1 MSDRPL
7 SIFGTTQAAW
17 NMPQSQTT
25 SSPLKRPPI
34 GSPLS
39 TTLYAQPTV
48 ARPPLLLSKNSSS
61 SSLGGLEQNIPPKN
75 IPPFQAFLLTTPPL
89 KHDPDKPLP
98 PTPSQIPAAVDD
110 YDTSFRRRSSSVYS
124 RTPSYWA
131 AESIESWQ
139 TNDLEEISRT
149 VLPPIAYSVSVP
161 DFKSQDAAPAF
172 LQPRK
177 FSPLLTSPRMS
188 IQTISSS
195 NPSSGATT
203 ITTPP
208 TPTMLSSTEAPRQ
221 KPAMISLHEAKETL
235 HAPGAKILL
244 PEELRAQAGRKNTR
258 ESQGH
263 VRLSSSDIF
272 RMHAPPEAP
281 VVATLVDRQGRV
293 RSITTPPATIS
304 QFLDDSFPPLDNRLP
319 SVNAFPVGSG
329 PAREMLPPT
338 PTVAEH
344 FFQQQMNGIDSDERG
359 RVRERGRASLDVSK
373 YKFPASPETYVHD
386 PYRFQMG
393 DKPTNTAEEYHTLL
407 AQTYQKPSPAT
418 SEYDS
423 DDSIRRHMKMIPQ
436 PLFSGKQ
443 PPARKSGA
451 LQGSDSSRYG
461 RSSQSSMSSRGSNS
475 FNLRLSMSPTGSRR
489 TSGGSGSGF
498 GDIPISP
505 PRQDIHSPQSISV
518 GSKGAARPV
527 ESHRYHRDSRFESK
541 YYPQPLQRADRT
553 ASIEQ
558 KQKKNQKKSKNKSR
572 PSFSVTSRPVG
583 ASSHRQNPSKNST
596 DSPMTSPTLGTG
608 YAAVLNPPGAPL
620 LTKSVI
626 EMKLKTPLSS
636 PQPSPLGSN
645 PSTPEP
651 QSSISGHGN
660 LPLDESPVL
669 GNKKHFLQRV
679 AMKSMRRANHKDNNH
694 DDDHNNDN
702 NGEVRGGEGRRQSRN
717 QFPTTTTTTTTDP
730 LHFNRDIS
738 PFSKPTTPPPN
749 PSPHSP
755 HLYPRNSISIT
766 SSSPSTKTSTKPSMK
781 KLELPPHLGW
791 SNDKKFE
798 FDSATTP
805 PPSTPVSARSRI
817 NLLMT
822 PSRSSPGDHEQEW
835 ERGFAAVRH
844 GREGEEEDEDEESS
858 PTTTT
863 GGGDSW
869 RRKGSLFGNV
879 RDRFVESK
887 AQRRRED
894 LKKMIRVVPNQGPVA
909 ESNGDGKV
917 DRKASVTAPEGRRM
931 SIFSRRLSEFNWV

>member
-1 MSDRPL
+1 MFEFFAAGKSVRYGLFFVHFVAKSLFGRKCHPFDAASHFFVCLDITTINLWNYASCLEHASVANDKLASEETADR
-7 SIFGTTQAAW
+7 IA
-17 NMPQSQTT
+17 
-25 SSPLKRPPI
+25 I
-34 GSPLS
+34 VD
-39 TTLYAQPTV
+39 YAIHATY
-48 ARPPLLLSKNSSS
+48 
-61 SSLGGLEQNIPPKN
+61 GGLEQNIPPKN

-281 VVATLVDRQGRV
+281 AVATLVDRQGRV

-304 QFLDDSFPPLDNRLP
+304 QFLDDSFSPLDNRLP

-329 PAREMLPPT
+329 PAREMVPPT
-338 PTVAEH
+338 PTVAEP
-344 FFQQQMNGIDSDERG
+344 FFKQQMNGIDSDERG

-505 PRQDIHSPQSISV
+505 PRQDVHSPQSISV
-518 GSKGAARPV
+518 GSKGAARPA

-541 YYPQPLQRADRT
+541 YYPQPLQRADRS

-558 KQKKNQKKSKNKSR
+558 KQKKNQKKSKKNTSR

-583 ASSHRQNPSKNST
+583 ASSHRQKPSKNST

-651 QSSISGHGN
+651 QSSTSGHGN
-660 LPLDESPVL
+660 VPLDESPVL

-679 AMKSMRRANHKDNNH
+679 AMKS
-694 DDDHNNDN
+694 
-702 NGEVRGGEGRRQSRN
+702 
-717 QFPTTTTTTTTDP
+717 
-730 LHFNRDIS
+730 
-738 PFSKPTTPPPN
+738 
-749 PSPHSP
+749 
-755 HLYPRNSISIT
+755 
-766 SSSPSTKTSTKPSMK
+766 
-781 KLELPPHLGW
+781 W

-822 PSRSSPGDHEQEW
+822 PSRSSPGDHELEW
-835 ERGFAAVRH
+835 ERGFAAARH
-844 GREGEEEDEDEESS
+844 GREGEGAEEDEEEEESS

-863 GGGDSW
+863 DIW

-917 DRKASVTAPEGRRM
+917 GRKASVTAQEGRRM

>member
-1 MSDRPL
+1 
-7 SIFGTTQAAW
+7 
-17 NMPQSQTT
+17 MPQPQTT

-39 TTLYAQPTV
+39 TTLHTQPTV
-48 ARPPLLLSKNSSS
+48 ARPPLLLSKISSS

-139 TNDLEEISRT
+139 TNDLEEISRA

-161 DFKSQDAAPAF
+161 DFKSQDAAPEF

-195 NPSSGATT
+195 NPSSPPTTT
-203 ITTPP
+203 IT

-221 KPAMISLHEAKETL
+221 KPVMISLHEAKETL

-244 PEELRAQAGRKNTR
+244 PEELRAQAGRKNTT

-272 RMHAPPEAP
+272 RMHAPPETP

-304 QFLDDSFPPLDNRLP
+304 QFMDDSFPPLDNGLP

-329 PAREMLPPT
+329 PAREMVPPT

-344 FFQQQMNGIDSDERG
+344 HFQQQMNGIDSDERG

-393 DKPTNTAEEYHTLL
+393 DTPTNTAEEYHTLL
-407 AQTYQKPSPAT
+407 AQNYQKPSPAT

-451 LQGSDSSRYG
+451 LQGYDGSRYG

-475 FNLRLSMSPTGSRR
+475 FNLCLSMSPTGSRR

-505 PRQDIHSPQSISV
+505 PRQDVHSPPSISV
-518 GSKGAARPV
+518 GSKGAARPA

-558 KQKKNQKKSKNKSR
+558 KQKKNLKKNKNKSR

-583 ASSHRQNPSKNST
+583 VSSHRHKTSKNST
-596 DSPMTSPTLGTG
+596 DSSMTSPTLGTG

-636 PQPSPLGSN
+636 PQSSPLGTN
-645 PSTPEP
+645 HSTPEP
-651 QSSISGHGN
+651 QSSISGHGKAA
-660 LPLDESPVL
+660 LLDDSPVL

-679 AMKSMRRANHKDNNH
+679 AMKSMRKANHKDNNH
-694 DDDHNNDN
+694 DDSKHNDN
-702 NGEVRGGEGRRQSRN
+702 NEGGRRQSRN
-717 QFPTTTTTTTTDP
+717 QSSTTTDP
-730 LHFNRDIS
+730 TPPHRDIS
-738 PFSKPTTPPPN
+738 PGTTTPPH

-755 HLYPRNSISIT
+755 HLYPRNSNSHSNSISI
-766 SSSPSTKTSTKPSMK
+766 SNPSTTTMMMKPSMK
-781 KLELPPHLGW
+781 KLELPAHLGW
-791 SNDKKFE
+791 SYDKKLE
-798 FDSATTP
+798 FDQATTP
-805 PPSTPVSARSRI
+805 PPSTPVSARSRM
-817 NLLMT
+817 NLMMMT
-822 PSRSSPGDHEQEW
+822 TTSSSARSLADHQQAW
-835 ERGFAAVRH
+835 ERDFAARH
-844 GREGEEEDEDEESS
+844 EREEEEEEEESS
-858 PTTTT
+858 PTT
-863 GGGDSW
+863 GGGSG
-869 RRKGSLFGNV
+869 RRKVSLFGNV

-894 LKKMIRVVPNQGPVA
+894 LKKMIRVVPNQGPAAA
-909 ESNGDGKV
+909 ESSGDGKV
-917 DRKASVTAPEGRRM
+917 DRKASVTAQEGRRM
-931 SIFSRRLSEFNWV
+931 SIFTRRLSDFNWV